1 VPPEA
6 PRPAPF
12 PNVEPFAPDERAC
25 EIAVV
30 GAGLVGAAAALALA
44 REGWDVAWVAAGGG
58 DPAVG
63 EWDSRVYALSPASR
77 DWLQGLGAW
86 DGVDASRTCD
96 VLAMHVGGDDGR
108 SRIVFDATEA
118 RLPRLATI
126 VESRE
131 LARGLEHALGRH
143 AVTRIDGRVKS
154 LRCEPAAQRLR
165 LADGGELQASL
176 VVASDGAGSPLRAM
190 AGLQA
195 RARPYGHSG
204 VVAPLRAGVDHRGVA
219 RQWFLGGAVLALL
232 PLPGGLRSMV
242 WSTRDEH
249 ARWLLDLPSADFAR
263 EIARVTGGEVGSIEL
278 LAPARSFPLSL
289 QQAVRIV
296 ADRFAL
302 VGDAAHVVHPLAGQG
317 LNLGLGDCRDLVAVL
332 SGRGPEKDPGA
343 RALLARYARRR
354 AEPVATMRLA
364 TDGLFRLFG
373 SRLPGAG
380 LLRNRGLD
388 LLDGVPLIKRWLAA
402 QAAN

>member
-1 VPPEA
+1 MPSEA
-6 PRPAPF
+6 PRPAPSH
-12 PNVEPFAPDERAC
+12 PESLAPGPLAC

-44 REGWDVAWVAAGGG
+44 RAGWDVAWVAAR
-58 DPAVG
+58 DSDAAV
-63 EWDSRVYALSPASR
+63 EDWDSRVYALSPGSR
-77 DWLQGLGAW
+77 DWLRGLGAW

-96 VLAMHVGGDDGR
+96 VLAMRVSGDDGR
-108 SRIVFDATEA
+108 SQIVFDATEA

-131 LARGLEHALGRH
+131 LARGLERALGRH
-143 AVTRIDGRVKS
+143 AVNRVEGRVKS
-154 LRCEPAAQRLR
+154 LGCGQASQRLR
-165 LADGGELQASL
+165 LADGREVEAAL
-176 VVASDGAGSPLRAM
+176 VVAADGAGSPLRAM
-190 AGLQA
+190 AGLHA
-195 RARPYGHSG
+195 SARPYGHSG

-219 RQWFLGGAVLALL
+219 RQWFMGGAVLALL

-242 WSTRDEH
+242 WSTREDH
-249 ARWLLDLPSADFAR
+249 AQWLLGLAPGDLAR
-263 EIARVTGGEVGSIEL
+263 EIVRVTAGEAGAIEL

-289 QQAVRIV
+289 QQADRMV
-296 ADRFAL
+296 AGRFAL

-317 LNLGLGDCRDLVAVL
+317 LNLGLGDCRDLAAVL
-332 SGRGPEKDPGA
+332 CERGPEKDPGA
-343 RALLARYARRR
+343 RALLERYSRRR
-354 AEPVATMRLA
+354 AEPVATMRIA

-373 SRLPGAG
+373 SRLPGVG

-402 QAAN
+402 QAAA